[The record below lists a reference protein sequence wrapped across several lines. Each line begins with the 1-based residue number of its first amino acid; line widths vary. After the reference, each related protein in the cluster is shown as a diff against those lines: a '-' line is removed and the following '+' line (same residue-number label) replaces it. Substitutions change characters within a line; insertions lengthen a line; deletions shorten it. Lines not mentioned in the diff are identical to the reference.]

1 MFLLLALLACNRSD
15 EPRVVAGK
23 FLDAMQRR
31 DFREAASYGTTE
43 TVKLLNQYEKITSLN
58 GDVPAETPGPITIV
72 SEDIK
77 GNTATV
83 YFREEGNDAEQRIT
97 LKKVKEDGHG
107 EWKVALKKDEIDFG
121 GDSQN
126 LHLP

>member
-1 MFLLLALLACNRSD
+1 M
-15 EPRVVAGK
+15 VAEK

-31 DFREAASYGTTE
+31 DYREAASYGTTE
-43 TVKLLNQYEKITSLN
+43 TVKLLNLYEKITSMN
-58 GDVPAETPGPITIV
+58 GSVPGETPGRITII

-77 GNTATV
+77 GKTATV

-97 LKKVKEDGHG
+97 LKKVKEDGRG

-121 GDSQN
+121 SNSRNFQ
-126 LHLP
+126 LP